1 MDQAA
6 RPRGRRVEFGRRR
19 VAPRV
24 CIVDRK
30 PYIRTFL
37 AETFEELGFIP
48 EGCADAE
55 ELAFRLSTI
64 APDLV
69 LIAIS
74 GGETGAE
81 HVLGELAA
89 ALFQGRVILFG
100 AQNLPA
106 LAEMQRLG
114 EQLGFAMLPALATP
128 FQTRDLITRLSGLF
142 PARARRSMPVDLVAA
157 LANNW
162 LELHYQPK
170 IDPRSLMLS
179 GAQAVIRL
187 RHPTWGLVSP
197 ASFIA
202 LDGDPHFAALSEFV
216 LAKAMADWRYFV
228 SDDMPVEVAVSL
240 PAAVFGDQ
248 GFVDRVRRCLPDHPA
263 FGRLIVEFD
272 SAELIDDLA
281 HAGRI
286 ARQLGRHNV
295 GIALSNVDAERSSLA
310 EFGGFPFVE
319 IKVGHSFVRGSA
331 DNRLRRAA
339 CLTILDFTRRFA
351 ARAVAADLDA
361 RADFLAMRDAGFDL
375 VQGPLFGKPMN
386 VRKFARTF
394 RTRSLMPP

>member
-1 MDQAA
+1 MDPAA
-6 RPRGRRVEFGRRR
+6 PSRGKRVEFGRRR

-24 CIVDRK
+24 YIIDRK

-37 AETFEELGFIP
+37 AETFEELGFIA
-48 EGCADAE
+48 EGCADAT
-55 ELAFRLSTI
+55 ELAFRLSAI
-64 APDLV
+64 APELV
-69 LIAIS
+69 LIVVS
-74 GGETGAE
+74 GGESSGE
-81 HVLGELAA
+81 DVLDVLAA
-89 ALFQGRVILFG
+89 AMFQGKIILLG

-114 EQLGFAMLPALATP
+114 GELGFVMLPALTTP
-128 FQTRDLITRLSGLF
+128 FQTRDLITSLSGLF
-142 PARARRSMPVDLVAA
+142 PARTRRSMPVDLVDA
-157 LANNW
+157 LANDW

-179 GAQAVIRL
+179 GAQAVIQL

-197 ASFIA
+197 ANFIA
-202 LDGDPHFAALSEFV
+202 CDGDPHFAALSEFV
-216 LAKAMADWRYFV
+216 LAKAMADWRYFAGE
-228 SDDMPVEVAVSL
+228 DMPVEVAVTL
-240 PAAVFGDQ
+240 PAAVMGDD

-263 FGRLIVEFD
+263 FRRMIVELD
-272 SAELIDDLA
+272 SAELIEDLA
-281 HAGRI
+281 HAGSI

-295 GIALSNVDAERSSLA
+295 GIALGNVGGERSSLA

-319 IKVGHSFVRGSA
+319 IKVGQSFVRGSA
-331 DNRLRRAA
+331 DNRLRRAV
-339 CLTILDFTRRFA
+339 CTTILDFTRRFA
-351 ARAVAADLDA
+351 ARAVAADLDT

-394 RTRSLMPP
+394 RTRSFMPP

>member
-1 MDQAA
+1 MDQGAL
-6 RPRGRRVEFGRRR
+6 PRGKRVEFGRRR

-24 CIVDRK
+24 CIIDRK

-48 EGCADAE
+48 DGCADAK
-55 ELAFRLSTI
+55 ELAFRLSAAT
-64 APDLV
+64 PDLV
-69 LIAIS
+69 LIVIS
-74 GGETGAE
+74 GGETSAE
-81 HVLGELAA
+81 DVLGVLAA
-89 ALFQGRVILFG
+89 AMFQGKIILLG
-100 AQNLPA
+100 AASLPA
-106 LAEMQRLG
+106 LTEMQRLG
-114 EQLGFAMLPALATP
+114 EQLGFAMLPTLTTP

-142 PARARRSMPVDLVAA
+142 PARARRSMQVDLVDA
-157 LANNW
+157 LANDW

-170 IDPRSLMLS
+170 IDPRSLMLC
-179 GAQAVIRL
+179 GAQAVIQL

-202 LDGDPHFAALSEFV
+202 LDGDPYFVALSEFV

-228 SDDMPVEVAVSL
+228 ADDMPVEVAVTL
-240 PAAVFGDQ
+240 PAAVFGDRD
-248 GFVDRVRRCLPDHPA
+248 FVDRVRRWLPDHPA
-263 FGRLIVEFD
+263 FGRLIVELD
-272 SAELIDDLA
+272 SAELIEDLA
-281 HAGRI
+281 HAGRV

-295 GIALSNVDAERSSLA
+295 GIALSNVDGERSSLA

-319 IKVGHSFVRGSA
+319 IKVGQTLVRGSA

-339 CLTILDFTRRFA
+339 CITILDFTRRFA
-351 ARAVAADLDA
+351 ARAVATDLDA

-375 VQGPLFGKPMN
+375 VQGPLFGEPMN

-394 RTRSLMPP
+394 RTRSLVPP